1 MLCPMH
7 GGGLGFIV
15 NVNHT
20 ITREAAKLGV
30 VDFTRVKA
38 SDLNSLHGRQLT
50 YENGNATLT
59 GFEPTFAIS

>member
-1 MLCPMH
+1 MLCPTH
-7 GGGLGFIV
+7 RRGVRVVV

-30 VDFTRVKA
+30 DFTRIKA

-50 YENGNATLT
+50 YKKGNATLT
-59 GFEPTFAIS
+59 GFEPVLPP